1 MQTLARVLIGTV
13 GIWQVAVALPWLA
26 TMLTLAAF
34 GSGTAEGAIV
44 QATLFV
50 VSATAG
56 VGLLVTRARLAR
68 LLVSEDSALRLPETR
83 ELEAIGFGIVGLYLA
98 ASGLA
103 NGTAHAIVGAG
114 PRMLAEGIRLALGI
128 AVFAGASRLVRWRR
142 GEAGP
147 RAQST

>member
-1 MQTLARVLIGTV
+1 MQTLARVLIGIV
-13 GIWQVAVALPWLA
+13 GIWLVASALPWLA

-34 GSGTAEGAIV
+34 GSGTAEAAIL

-68 LLVSEDSALRLPETR
+68 LLVSEESALRLPETR

-103 NGTAHAIVGAG
+103 NGVAHATVGAG
-114 PRMLAEGIRLALGI
+114 PRMLAEAIRLALGL
-128 AVFAGASRLVRWRR
+128 AVFAGSSRLVRWRR
-142 GEAGP
+142 GEVDPTA
-147 RAQST
+147 RTS